1 MVYSFALSKVVQ
13 NYLYR
18 WGEYI
23 CIFRCQVSSGCC
35 VSEIVIIYLL
45 QLFRK
50 IKRRLR
56 GDAFLTHRTYL
67 TIRVLVTGN
76 WHMVVQT
83 MNILVVHQSIADMC
97 ASLFTLLTAVVEVD
111 GTRLSRDSVSDQ
123 MLCRFWLTRTPL
135 WIFLFTSTYG
145 ISLMALERYIAII
158 HPIWHNNNVRIY
170 STWFECK

>member
-1 MVYSFALSKVVQ
+1 
-13 NYLYR
+13 
-18 WGEYI
+18 
-23 CIFRCQVSSGCC
+23 
-35 VSEIVIIYLL
+35 
-45 QLFRK
+45 
-50 IKRRLR
+50 
-56 GDAFLTHRTYL
+56 
-67 TIRVLVTGN
+67 
-76 WHMVVQT
+76 MVVQT

-170 STWFECK
+170 FTWFECK